1 VNYVPDITPG
11 DDVRIFAARTPD
23 GGSVPAGMA
32 VCYECGFTRLIQRM
46 ANRGAKVVVNLSNDG
61 WFGSSPELDQMLAQ
75 ARIRAVENRV
85 AFVRACNTGISC
97 VVDPTGEIRP
107 ENVLRDPQT
116 GRIKEVKGTLLARTA
131 VLPGGRTL
139 YAWAGDWLVG
149 VSLLVLAIAY
159 AKQDRRM
166 HQTRWWTR

>member
-1 VNYVPDITPG
+1 
-11 DDVRIFAARTPD
+11 
-23 GGSVPAGMA
+23 
-32 VCYECGFTRLIQRM
+32 M

-107 ENVLRDPQT
+107 ENVLRDPKT